1 MRLILA
7 GGGTGGHL
15 FPALAIAETLK
26 ANFPSSEV
34 LFVGTK
40 RGIESRLIPQTGF
53 PIKFVSARGIMR
65 TGIMNSIRAGMEIPV
80 GVIQSFKI
88 INEFKPDFVLGVGG
102 YASAPTLIAALIL
115 NIETGIQEQNSVMG
129 VANRML
135 SKFVN
140 KIFVSWENTS
150 PSTPPEKTFLVGN
163 PVRPD
168 LFRIQPTQDETEKFK
183 ILIFGG
189 SKGANSLNLGM
200 IEHLDQLRSI
210 ASKIKI
216 VHQTGADF
224 VIKVRKAYEQ
234 AGIEAD
240 VREFITDMGTYYAW
254 ADLVVCRAGASSLA
268 EITAT
273 GKPAIVVPFPFA
285 AEDHQTKNALWLEN
299 HHAVRM
305 VGDSE
310 LKSGVLILRILEL
323 IKNPSEIK
331 TMAENAAKLGRP
343 NAARA
348 IVLEILKN
356 QRLAA

>member
-15 FPALAIAETLK
+15 FPALAVAEALRE
-26 ANFPSSEV
+26 NYPSSEV

-53 PIKFVSARGIMR
+53 PIKYVSARGIMR
-65 TGIMNSIRAGMEIPV
+65 TGVFNSIRAGIEIPI
-80 GVIQSFKI
+80 GVVQSFKI
-88 INEFKPDFVLGVGG
+88 INDFKPDFVLGVGG

-140 KIFVSWENTS
+140 KIFISWENTS
-150 PSTPPEKTFLVGN
+150 PATPLEKTFLVGN
-163 PVRPD
+163 PVRQT
-168 LFRIQPTQDETEKFK
+168 LFQETLTPKENDKFN

-189 SKGANSLNLGM
+189 SKGANSLNYAM
-200 IEHLDQLRSI
+200 IEHIDQFKSI
-210 ASKIKI
+210 TSKIRI
-216 VHQTGADF
+216 VHQTGVDLLLE
-224 VIKVRKAYEQ
+224 VRQAYAR
-234 AGIEAD
+234 AGITAE
-240 VREFITDMGTYYAW
+240 VSEFITNMGAYYSW

-285 AEDHQTKNALWLEN
+285 TADHQTKNALWLEN
-299 HHAVRM
+299 QNAVIM
-305 VGDSE
+305 VKDVE
-310 LKSGVLILRILEL
+310 LKKGVLTSKILEL
-323 IKNPSEIK
+323 INTPSKLEE
-331 TMAENAAKLGRP
+331 MAQNARRLGKP
-343 NAARA
+343 DAARS
-348 IVLEILKN
+348 IIFEISKDL
-356 QRLAA
+356 RLAA